1 MPKTSW
7 DRMFASQ
14 RFHLS
19 CLLEKIYHY
28 DFGWNIQKI
37 KKDQLAKIAPHTA
50 KASTSR
56 LLQCTK

>member
-1 MPKTSW
+1 
-7 DRMFASQ
+7 MFASQ